1 MGFFVVRTMT
11 DGVLDTRG
19 YRLRCFAENLLCAVA
34 APGLLALAT
43 LAVAGWV
50 AALIVTVL
58 ALALALVVATSART
72 ARGATTG
79 GVVVAAVIL
88 LFFVVTDWFFNHP
101 ILPR

>member
-1 MGFFVVRTMT
+1 MGFFVTRTLS

-19 YRLRCFAENLLCAVA
+19 YKLRCFAENLLCAAV
-34 APGLLALAT
+34 APGLLGLAT
-43 LAVAGWV
+43 LVAAGWV
-50 AALIVTVL
+50 AAVIVGVL

-72 ARGATTG
+72 AHGAAVG
-79 GVVVAAVIL
+79 GVVVALVIL

>member
-1 MGFFVVRTMT
+1 MGFFVTRTLT

-43 LAVAGWV
+43 LVIAGWV
-50 AALIVTVL
+50 AAVVVAVL
-58 ALALALVVATSART
+58 ALALALVVATSARR
-72 ARGATTG
+72 ARGAAVG

-88 LFFVVTDWFFNHP
+88 LFFAVTDWFFNHP

>member
-1 MGFFVVRTMT
+1 MRLFVVRTMT

-34 APGLLALAT
+34 APALLALAT
-43 LAVAGWV
+43 LVVGGWV
-50 AALIVTVL
+50 AAVIVAVL

-72 ARGATTG
+72 ALGAAMG
-79 GVVVAAVIL
+79 GVVVAVTIL